1 MSNMEFP
8 YSFDQLK
15 KEFKKTIGIPFPRV
29 FYPDHSTEPLAPL
42 TRELLCFSQAVANDM
57 PLPIFSDNLEEAP
70 YGAWLAGFWGYGANS
85 YAWYFVRKS
94 HRCHVFLRLFYGGV
108 YGDPAQDAERVRSF
122 LQRYTAFER
131 WVRENGIHRWRIENN
146 MGSCW
151 GWIER
156 DPSNRE
162 EFGRDHERAFCF
174 PNEPGYASH
183 KEESHG
189 A

>member
-1 MSNMEFP
+1 MEFP

-70 YGAWLAGFWGYGANS
+70 SGAWLAGFWGYGANS

-108 YGDPAQDAERVRSF
+108 YGEPAQDGKDVRRWV
-122 LQRYTAFER
+122 QRYAAFER
-131 WVRENGIHRWRIENN
+131 WARKNGIQRWRIEID
-146 MGSCW
+146 MGSCR

-156 DPSNRE
+156 EPSIRE
-162 EFGRDHERAFCF
+162 EFSHENQRSFRF
-174 PNEPGYASH
+174 PNESGYAPGQG
-183 KEESHG
+183 ELHG